1 MKLLIF
7 FYLVEL
13 IPGIK
18 KAAAFLSSFILLCLV
33 LAVIFIIICRFNEK
47 DITEGLNAVVK
58 KVERSLKPL
67 VILFVVLILFKIIL
81 PSKEFIYI
89 AGGLYAGNEIMDN
102 PKVNALFEKS
112 YKIIDSKLDEM
123 LQSIGGEK

>member
-7 FYLVEL
+7 FYLAEL
-13 IPGIK
+13 IPDIK
-18 KAAAFLSSFILLCLV
+18 KVACFFNNFILLCLV
-33 LAVIFIIICRFNEK
+33 LAIIFIIFCRFNEK
-47 DITEGLNAVVK
+47 DITEGLNTIAK

-89 AGGLYAGNEIMDN
+89 AGGLYTGNEIMDN

-112 YKIIDSKLDEM
+112 YKLIDSKLDEM